1 MYKEIALD
9 PACMAEMEYYN
20 LLRQHF
26 GFNHGR
32 YISADIKAWVLE
44 AMRHVKASSLQ
55 PIKQQTIKNYLNKI
69 FRAKVGEEF
78 HLTEDR
84 KAIKAEVWS
93 DWWSQQEQLR
103 KFSLTI
109 SENTKMP
116 CIKMADINEKHT
128 DWIIPT
134 SISIDGNSQ
143 EILKVLM
150 PLCSLSNA
158 ITIIDPY
165 FRLADNNV
173 LTGLFSCLQNTN
185 VDSLTIVS
193 TISPDKP
200 SENYDRLYKNLNTKN
215 ITFRWI
221 FAPDKFFHDRYFLTD
236 IGAIRSGNGFA
247 EQTQKG
253 AHADKLNLN
262 IIDQEEAVR
271 TDFELR
277 KLLTENKGTVIFSV

>member
-1 MYKEIALD
+1 MYKEIAFD

-26 GFNHGR
+26 GFNQGR

-44 AMRHVKASSLQ
+44 AMRHVKTSSLQ

-78 HLTEDR
+78 HLAEDR
-84 KAIKAEVWS
+84 KAIKSEVWS
-93 DWWSQQEQLR
+93 EWWSQQEQLR
-103 KFSLTI
+103 RFSLTI
-109 SENTKMP
+109 SVDSKIS
-116 CIKMADINEKHT
+116 CIKMADINEKHA

-134 SISIDGNSQ
+134 SISIVGNSQ
-143 EILKVLM
+143 EIIRVLM
-150 PLCSLSNA
+150 PLCYLSKT

-165 FRLADNNV
+165 FRLAGNNV
-173 LTGLFSCLQNTN
+173 LTALFSCLQNTN
-185 VDSLTIVS
+185 VDRLTIVS
-193 TISPDKP
+193 NISPDKP
-200 SENYDRLYKNLNTKN
+200 SENYDTLYKSLNTKN
-215 ITFRWI
+215 ISFRWI
-221 FAPDKFFHDRYFLTD
+221 IAPDKFFHDRYFLTD

-262 IIDQEEAVR
+262 IIDQEEAAR
-271 TDFELR
+271 TDSELR
-277 KLLTENKGTVIFSV
+277 KLLTQNRDAVIFSI

>member
-1 MYKEIALD
+1 MYKEIAFD

-26 GFNHGR
+26 GFNQGR
-32 YISADIKAWVLE
+32 YISADIKTWVLE

-55 PIKQQTIKNYLNKI
+55 PIKQQTIKNYINKLSRTKDI
-69 FRAKVGEEF
+69 EEF
-78 HLTEDR
+78 HLAEDR
-84 KAIKAEVWS
+84 KTIKAEVWS
-93 DWWSQQEQLR
+93 DWWSQQDQLR

-134 SISIDGNSQ
+134 SISIVGSSQ
-143 EILKVLM
+143 EIIRVLM
-150 PLCSLSNA
+150 PLCYLSNS
-158 ITIIDPY
+158 ITIIDQY

-173 LTGLFSCLQNTN
+173 LAGLFSCLQNTN
-185 VDSLTIVS
+185 VDNLTIVS
-193 TISPDKP
+193 TINPDKP

-215 ITFRWI
+215 ISFRWI
-221 FAPDKFFHDRYFLTD
+221 LAPDKFFHDRYFLTD

-277 KLLTENKGTVIFSV
+277 KLLTENKGTVIL